1 MSADSIAIS
10 LLRRFSE
17 KQMPKASELEWLVS
31 ADDVPQEVCWQK
43 QLMYVTVIDNR
54 I

>member
-17 KQMPKASELEWLVS
+17 KQMPKASELDWLVS

-43 QLMYVTVIDNR
+43 QLP
-54 I
+54 